1 MSYKTPYFLELSM
14 FNYKQTKKLNLRRVV
29 KMGRS
34 LEKNENSVQ
43 SYQAETV
50 MLKI

>member
-1 MSYKTPYFLELSM
+1 
-14 FNYKQTKKLNLRRVV
+14 
-29 KMGRS
+29 MGRS

-50 MLKI
+50 NVKDLSLMERKH